1 MIFDKVVVGPMQC
14 NCYILGCFR
23 TKKAIIVDP
32 GAEPEKIK
40 QVLLKHKL
48 TLEYIVNTHGH
59 VDHIGANAD
68 FGVPIYIHCDDA
80 DFLSNPHKNLS
91 SMLGSEINSPKAEKC
106 LKDGQEIIIG
116 DLHLNIIH
124 TPGHTPGGICL
135 CAKEFCLTG
144 DTLFA
149 QGVGRTDFPYSDE
162 KLLHNSLSKLFRLD
176 DDVAI
181 YPGHGPSSTIGE
193 ERRYC

>member
-1 MIFDKVVVGPMQC
+1 MIFEKIVVGPMQC
-14 NCYILGCFR
+14 NCYILGCSR

-32 GAEPEKIK
+32 GAEPDKIK

-106 LKDGQEIIIG
+106 LKDGQEITIG
-116 DLHLNIIH
+116 DLRLNIIH
-124 TPGHTPGGICL
+124 TPGHTPGGICI
-135 CAKEFCLTG
+135 CAKEFSLTG

-149 QGVGRTDFPYSDE
+149 QGVGRTDFPYANE
-162 KLLHNSLSKLFRLD
+162 KLLFNSLSKLLRLD

-193 ERRYC
+193 ERRYY